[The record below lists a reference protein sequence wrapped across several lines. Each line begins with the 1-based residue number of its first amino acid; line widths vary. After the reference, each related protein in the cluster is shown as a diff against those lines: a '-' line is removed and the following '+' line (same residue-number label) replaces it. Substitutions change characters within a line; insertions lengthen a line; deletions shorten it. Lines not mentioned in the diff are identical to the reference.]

1 MRSLHEAFETVLQFL
16 EGAAAEPARLASPLA
31 LAAVRTLG
39 RYDSEPSRPDVQSES
54 PSLTRFSPTLF
65 VGVMLGSTRW

>member
-16 EGAAAEPARLASPLA
+16 EVAAAEPPRLTGALA

-39 RYDSEPSRPDVQSES
+39 RFVPPRARTTLRATEP
-54 PSLTRFSPTLF
+54 
-65 VGVMLGSTRW
+65 

>member
-16 EGAAAEPARLASPLA
+16 EVAAAEPARLAGPLA

-39 RYDSEPSRPDVQSES
+39 RCES
-54 PSLTRFSPTLF
+54 ATSAAQNPRSLSQNS
-65 VGVMLGSTRW
+65 VISCKVC

>member
-16 EGAAAEPARLASPLA
+16 EVAAAEPERLASPLA

-39 RYDSEPSRPDVQSES
+39 RCDSGLSVWVKSLAVGPD
-54 PSLTRFSPTLF
+54 R
-65 VGVMLGSTRW
+65 